1 MLPILGMRGG
11 FSLDLDLE
19 DEDGSG
25 EVAAL
30 PTNIK
35 KFFVVKHYGIMFQ
48 VAKLYMV
55 SWSRA
60 EDSEE
65 ARHVIDNT
73 GKVNVEI
80 KKIISFLQA
89 RDISDVLAELREELG
104 QEVESKQAK
113 IGLVRNSQIKPFQCV
128 CWFG

>member
-1 MLPILGMRGG
+1 
-11 FSLDLDLE
+11 
-19 DEDGSG
+19 
-25 EVAAL
+25 
-30 PTNIK
+30 
-35 KFFVVKHYGIMFQ
+35 
-48 VAKLYMV
+48 MV